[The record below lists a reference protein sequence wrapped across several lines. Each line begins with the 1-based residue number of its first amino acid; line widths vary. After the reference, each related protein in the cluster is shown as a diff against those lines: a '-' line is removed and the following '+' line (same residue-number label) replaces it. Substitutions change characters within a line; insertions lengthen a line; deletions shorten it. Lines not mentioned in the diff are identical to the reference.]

1 MLSDLIPSRL
11 SRLSTHVQNWFWSS
25 YLRPGELGWCA
36 SIQWTHLA
44 HYHSMMRARKEG
56 ETMAA
61 IDYIV
66 CGIVGTEMRNSRV
79 HKKRYRRALRFLYR
93 LDDGT
98 MVTIPQDDYE
108 KKIAA
113 EDRCGYPKGFN

>member
-1 MLSDLIPSRL
+1 
-11 SRLSTHVQNWFWSS
+11 
-25 YLRPGELGWCA
+25 
-36 SIQWTHLA
+36 
-44 HYHSMMRARKEG
+44 
-56 ETMAA
+56 MAA